1 MTGREGRGDRPL
13 LVAVLAL
20 LGLGCI
26 AVFSSSD
33 ALSERYYGSSTAM
46 VLQHLSKVFVG
57 LVLLVLFSRLDYRVL
72 KRLAMPF
79 VVASMGMLAMTLIP
93 HFPLAVTKKGA
104 TRWLDFG
111 FMIVQPAEFAKLALV
126 TYVATMLSKEG
137 RIRDYKRGFVPVMT
151 VLGLFAFFLIQQP
164 NFGNVLTLSLIAGTM
179 LFLGGARFAHLATSG
194 LATVPIVAFLAI
206 QKPHVIRR
214 FEGFLDPTGD
224 PLGASF
230 QLRQSLVAL
239 GSGGVFGMGPGAG
252 RQSDFFL
259 PDSHTDFVFAILGE
273 DFGLLG
279 TLVVVALFAIL
290 VWRGFVVSKNA
301 SDSFGRYLAC
311 GITAMIGIVAFLN
324 IAVATGLAPT
334 TGLPLPFLSYGGSSM
349 MVNLGGV
356 GILLSIASRS
366 QARGRWEVQGAG
378 R

>member
-1 MTGREGRGDRPL
+1 MTSREGRGDRPL
-13 LVAVLAL
+13 LGAVALL

-26 AVFSSSD
+26 AVFSSSE
-33 ALSERYYGSSTAM
+33 ALSEQYFGSPTAM
-46 VLQHLSKVFVG
+46 VLQHLSKVLFG
-57 LVLLVLFSRLDYRVL
+57 VLLMVLFARLDYRVL
-72 KRLAMPF
+72 RRLAIPF
-79 VVASMGMLAMTLIP
+79 VVCSTAMLAMTLIP

-104 TRWLDFG
+104 TRWLDLG
-111 FMIVQPAEFAKLALV
+111 FMVVQPAEFAKLALV
-126 TYVATMLSKEG
+126 VYIARTLAQDG
-137 RIRDYKRGFVPVMT
+137 RIRDYKRGFVPVIS
-151 VLGLFAFFLIQQP
+151 VLGLFSVFLIQQP
-164 NFGNVLTLSLIAGTM
+164 NFGNVLTLSLIAATM
-179 LFLGGARFAHLATSG
+179 LFLGGARFSHLATSG
-194 LATVPIVAFLAI
+194 LATVPLIGFLAL

-214 FEGFLDPTGD
+214 LEGFMNPSGD

-239 GSGGVFGMGPGAG
+239 GSGGMFGQGPGAG
-252 RQSDFFL
+252 GQSDFFL

-279 TLVVVALFAIL
+279 TLIVVALFGVL
-290 VWRGFVVSKNA
+290 LWRGFLIA
-301 SDSFGRYLAC
+301 REAADGFGRHLAI

-349 MVNLGGV
+349 MVNLGGI

-366 QARGRWEVQGAG
+366 PGRARRVV

>member
-1 MTGREGRGDRPL
+1 MNGREGRADRPL

-33 ALSERYYGSSTAM
+33 ALSDYYYGSPTAM
-46 VLQHLSKVFVG
+46 VLQHLSKIVVG
-57 LVLLVLFSRLDYRVL
+57 LVLFAFFSRLDYRVL

-79 VVASMGMLAMTLIP
+79 VVIGLGMLAMTLIP

-126 TYVATMLSKEG
+126 VYIATMLSKDG
-137 RIRDYKRGFVPVMT
+137 RIREYKTGFVPVMT
-151 VLGLFAFFLIQQP
+151 VLGLFSFFLIQQP
-164 NFGNVLTLSLIAGTM
+164 NFGNVLTLTLIAMVM
-179 LFLGGARFAHLATSG
+179 LFLGGARLAHLTSSG
-194 LATVPIVAFLAI
+194 VAVIPVLGILAI
-206 QKPHVIRR
+206 QKPHIIRR
-214 FEGFLDPTGD
+214 FEGFLDPAGD

-239 GSGGVFGMGPGAG
+239 GSGGFFGMGPGAG

-279 TLVVVALFAIL
+279 TLLVVALFAVV
-290 VWRGFVVSKNA
+290 VWRGFIVSRNA
-301 SDSFGRYLAC
+301 ADGFGRYLAV
-311 GITAMIGIVAFLN
+311 GVTAMIGIVAFLN
-324 IAVATGLAPT
+324 IAVATGMAPT

-349 MVNLGGV
+349 MVNLGGI
-356 GILLSIASRS
+356 GILTSIAARS
-366 QARGRWEVQGAG
+366 GKSTRWAHAKN
-378 R
+378 

>member
-1 MTGREGRGDRPL
+1 MKGREGRGDRPL
-13 LVAVLAL
+13 LAVVFAL

-33 ALSERYYGSSTAM
+33 ALSQHYYGSPTAM
-46 VLQHLSKVFVG
+46 VLQHLSKVVVG
-57 LVLLVLFSRLDYRVL
+57 LVLLFLFARLDYRVL
-72 KRLAMPF
+72 KRLALPL

-126 TYVATMLSKEG
+126 VYVATMLAKD
-137 RIRDYKRGFVPVMT
+137 RQIRDYKRGFVPVMT

-164 NFGNVLTLSLIAGTM
+164 NFGNVLTLTLIAAAM
-179 LFLGGARFAHLATSG
+179 LFLGGARVAHLATSG
-194 LATVPIVAFLAI
+194 LATVPLVGFLAL
-206 QKPHVIRR
+206 QKPHVLRR
-214 FEGFLDPTGD
+214 FEGFLDPSGD

-279 TLVVVALFAIL
+279 TLVVVALFAVL
-290 VWRGFVVSKNA
+290 VWRGLVVA
-301 SDSFGRYLAC
+301 RGAVDGFGRYLAV

-356 GILLSIASRS
+356 GILMSIASRS
-366 QARGRWEVQGAG
+366 PGRGRWAVK
-378 R
+378 

>member
-13 LVAVLAL
+13 VGAVAAL

-33 ALSERYYGSSTAM
+33 ALSEQYYGSPTAM
-46 VLQHLSKVFVG
+46 VLQHLSKAFLGV
-57 LVLLVLFSRLDYRVL
+57 VLLLVFARLDYRVL
-72 KRLAMPF
+72 RRLAIPF
-79 VVASMGMLAMTLIP
+79 VIAAMAMLAMTLVP

-104 TRWLDFG
+104 TRWLDLG
-111 FMIVQPAEFAKLALV
+111 FMVVQPAEFAKLALV
-126 TYVATMLSKEG
+126 IYVARMLAQDG
-137 RIRDYKRGFVPVMT
+137 RIREYKRGFVPVIS
-151 VLGLFAFFLIQQP
+151 VLGLFSFFLIQQP

-179 LFLGGARFAHLATSG
+179 LFLGGARLAHMTTSG
-194 LATVPIVAFLAI
+194 LATVPLVGFLAL
-206 QKPHVIRR
+206 QKPHVLRR
-214 FEGFLDPTGD
+214 LEGFLDPSGD

-239 GSGGVFGMGPGAG
+239 GSGGVFGQGPGAG

-279 TLVVVALFAIL
+279 TLLVVALFGVVLA
-290 VWRGFVVSKNA
+290 RGFMIA
-301 SDSFGRYLAC
+301 RDAADSFGRHLAC

-366 QARGRWEVQGAG
+366 PVKGRWVV

>member
-1 MTGREGRGDRPL
+1 MKGREGRADRPL
-13 LVAVLAL
+13 LGSVLAL

-33 ALSERYYGSSTAM
+33 QLSEHYYGSPTAM
-46 VLQHLSKVFVG
+46 VLQHISKVFVG
-57 LVLLVLFSRLDYRVL
+57 LVLMVVFARIDYRVFR
-72 KRLAMPF
+72 RLAMPL
-79 VVASMGMLAMTLIP
+79 VLISMAMLAMTLIP
-93 HFPLAVTKKGA
+93 HFPLAISKKGA
-104 TRWLDFG
+104 TRWLDLG
-111 FMIVQPAEFAKLALV
+111 FMVVQPAEFAKLSLV
-126 TYVATMLSKEG
+126 VYIAMMLARDG

-151 VLGLFAFFLIQQP
+151 VLATFCMFLIQQP
-164 NFGNVLTLSLIAGTM
+164 NFGNVLCLTLISCAM
-179 LFLGGARFAHLATSG
+179 LYFGGARFTHLATSG
-194 LATVPIVAFLAI
+194 LATIPLLTFMAF

-214 FEGFLDPTGD
+214 FEGFLHPSGD

-239 GSGGVFGMGPGAG
+239 GSGGFFGMGPGAG

-279 TLVVVALFAIL
+279 TLLVVALFGIL
-290 VWRGFVVSKNA
+290 LWRGLVVMREA
-301 SDSFGRYLAC
+301 ADGFGRYLAC

-324 IAVATGLAPT
+324 MAVVLGLAPT

-366 QARGRWEVQGAG
+366 PVKGRWVVK
-378 R
+378 